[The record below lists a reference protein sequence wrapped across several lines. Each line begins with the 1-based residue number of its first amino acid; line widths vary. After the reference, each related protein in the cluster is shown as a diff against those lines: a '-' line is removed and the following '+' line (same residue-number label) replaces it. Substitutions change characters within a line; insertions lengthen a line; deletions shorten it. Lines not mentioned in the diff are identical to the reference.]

1 MTTGKCMRKN
11 WAWKPVKSHLIKF
24 EDSDPVGTIR
34 CIVESSKFSDGELAE
49 ASKILGYDKD
59 QSSRKSLRF
68 WIKGLED
75 RSENLSN
82 FNRLKSQLEGSQLI
96 SADRAIIC
104 SRKAQRQISTIRCG
118 AK

>member
-1 MTTGKCMRKN
+1 MRKN

-34 CIVESSKFSDGELAE
+34 CVVESSGFSDDELAE
-49 ASKILGYDKD
+49 GSKFLGYDKD
-59 QSSRKSLRF
+59 QSSNTALRF
-68 WIKGLED
+68 RIKGLED
-75 RSENLSN
+75 RSKNQLN
-82 FNRLKSQLEGSQLI
+82 FNQLKSQLEGSQLV

-104 SRKAQRQISTIRCG
+104 ARKAQRQISTIRCG

>member
-1 MTTGKCMRKN
+1 MSIEKCMRKN

-34 CIVESSKFSDGELAE
+34 CVVESSGFSDAEIKE
-49 ASKILGYDKD
+49 ASKFLGYDHA
-59 QSSRKSLRF
+59 QSSKTALCFR
-68 WIKGLED
+68 IKGLED

-82 FNRLKSQLEGSQLI
+82 YNRLKSQLEGSQLV

-104 SRKAQRQISTIRCG
+104 ARKAQRQISTIRCG

>member
-1 MTTGKCMRKN
+1 MRKN

-34 CIVESSKFSDGELAE
+34 CVVESSGFSDAEIEE
-49 ASKILGYDKD
+49 ASTFLGFGKDK
-59 QSSRKSLRF
+59 SSNTALRF
-68 WIKGLED
+68 RIKGSED
-75 RSENLSN
+75 RSKNQSS
-82 FNRLKSQLEGSQLI
+82 FNQLKSQLEGSQLV

>member
-1 MTTGKCMRKN
+1 MSVGKCMRKN
-11 WAWKPVKSHLIKF
+11 WAWKPVKSHLIDF
-24 EDSDPVGTIR
+24 EETDSIGTIR
-34 CIVESSKFSDGELAE
+34 CVVESSGFSDAEIEE
-49 ASKILGYDKD
+49 ASKFLGYEKD
-59 QSSRKSLRF
+59 QSSNTALRF
-68 WIKGLED
+68 RIKGLED

-82 FNRLKSQLEGSQLI
+82 FNRLKSQLEGSQLV

>member
-1 MTTGKCMRKN
+1 MSIGKCMRRLGLE
-11 WAWKPVKSHLIKF
+11 AVKSHLIKF

-34 CIVESSKFSDGELAE
+34 CVVESSGFSDAEIKE
-49 ASKILGYDKD
+49 ASTFLGYDKD
-59 QSSRKSLRF
+59 QSSNMALCFRV
-68 WIKGLED
+68 KGVEN
-75 RSENLSN
+75 RSTNLSN
-82 FNRLKSQLEGSQLI
+82 FNQLKSQLEGSQLV